1 MKRLAVF
8 SAVLMFC
15 VFSAQ
20 AQYTRQQM
28 RDSLK
33 QAADSLKWYP
43 NSVDLR
49 LKKASWNMQLE
60 QYDRAKEEYDRILE
74 QQPDNLAALFFRA
87 YTNRQLHRNAF
98 ARLDYQHLLTLIP
111 NHFEARLGLAL
122 LSQEEQ
128 HLPQALDEVNI
139 LVQQHPDSAI
149 AYAARADIERD
160 MKLMSLAEFDYS
172 EAIRLEPH
180 NTDYIVN
187 LIDIYIRQHNQEK
200 ALQELRRLQQMG
212 VARKSLQPLYDRLK

>member
-33 QAADSLKWYP
+33 QAADSLMWYP
-43 NSVDLR
+43 NSIDLR

-87 YTNRQLHRNAF
+87 YTNRQL
-98 ARLDYQHLLTLIP
+98 QSPTP
-111 NHFEARLGLAL
+111 
-122 LSQEEQ
+122 
-128 HLPQALDEVNI
+128 PQCLC
-139 LVQQHPDSAI
+139 S
-149 AYAARADIERD
+149 
-160 MKLMSLAEFDYS
+160 S
-172 EAIRLEPH
+172 
-180 NTDYIVN
+180 
-187 LIDIYIRQHNQEK
+187 
-200 ALQELRRLQQMG
+200 
-212 VARKSLQPLYDRLK
+212 